1 MTNLYNIYKY
11 DTALQ
16 DVQPFFGDRG
26 DRGVEKPCFL
36 SHGLKEGG

>member
-16 DVQPFFGDRG
+16 DVQPFFGDNG
-26 DRGVEKPCFL
+26 GRGVEEPSFL
-36 SHGLKEGG
+36 SQGL